1 MRVVRASREVSEE
14 VAAAQGAV
22 ARAAPVAFGRGGV
35 PDRVY
40 VRREQHGRVLVRAWG
55 IEHGGLRSEVVE
67 PVVAGRPSGSVAI
80 ERDLRRGVR
89 LF

>member
-1 MRVVRASREVSEE
+1 MAFVRASQEVSSER
-14 VAAAQGAV
+14 VASLALDRRDG
-22 ARAAPVAFGRGGV
+22 

-40 VRREQHGRVLVRAWG
+40 VRRARHGRVLVMAWG

-67 PVVAGRPSGSVAI
+67 PVVPGRPSAAVAI
-80 ERDLRRGVR
+80 ERDLRRGVG